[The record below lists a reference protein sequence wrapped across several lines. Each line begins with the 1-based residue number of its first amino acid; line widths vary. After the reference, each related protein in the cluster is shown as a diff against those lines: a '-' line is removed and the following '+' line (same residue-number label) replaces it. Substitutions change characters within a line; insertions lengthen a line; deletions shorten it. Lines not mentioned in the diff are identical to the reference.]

1 MSSAQATELMLS
13 QVAVASEAVGRLTG
27 GETIKGKDGES
38 EGKKIGLCLG
48 PFGATLQPGQE
59 SVIAPVSVYGTSLR

>member
-13 QVAVASEAVGRLTG
+13 QVAVATEAVGRPNG
-27 GETIKGKDGES
+27 GETIEGKDGES

-59 SVIAPVSVYGTSLR
+59 SVIAPFSAYGTLLC